1 MGSEPE
7 PDAFRVETVR
17 LGHTTLVVVHGEL
30 DLATAPQLRDAT
42 ATASRDIERLII
54 DLSQA
59 TFIDS
64 VGICTLIEAS
74 RRSADRGTALVVIT
88 TSGSPVDRT
97 LTIVDADSV
106 LPIIHERQGSASPPG
121 AI

>member
-7 PDAFRVETVR
+7 SDAFRVETVR
-17 LGHTTLVVVHGEL
+17 LGPTTLVVVHGEL

-54 DLSQA
+54 DLSQT

-64 VGICTLIEAS
+64 VGICTLVAARGCS
-74 RRSADRGTALVVIT
+74 ARRGIGLVVIT
-88 TSGSPVDRT
+88 TSGSLVDRT

>member
-17 LGHTTLVVVHGEL
+17 LGRTILVVVRGEL

-42 ATASRDIERLII
+42 ATASRDSERLII

-64 VGICTLIEAS
+64 VGICALIEA
-74 RRSADRGTALVVIT
+74 RDCSAHRGIGLVVMT
-88 TSGSPVDRT
+88 TSGNLVDRT

>member
-1 MGSEPE
+1 MASKPE
-7 PDAFRVETVR
+7 PDAFRIETVR
-17 LGHTTLVVVHGEL
+17 LDHTTLLVVHGEL

-42 ATASRDIERLII
+42 TTASHDVERLII

-64 VGICTLIEAS
+64 VGICTLVEAS
-74 RRSADRGTALVVIT
+74 RCSTHRSIELIVMTI
-88 TSGSPVDRT
+88 SGSPVERT
-97 LTIVDADSV
+97 LAIVDGDSV
-106 LPIIHERQGSASPPG
+106 LAITHEQRGSASPPG